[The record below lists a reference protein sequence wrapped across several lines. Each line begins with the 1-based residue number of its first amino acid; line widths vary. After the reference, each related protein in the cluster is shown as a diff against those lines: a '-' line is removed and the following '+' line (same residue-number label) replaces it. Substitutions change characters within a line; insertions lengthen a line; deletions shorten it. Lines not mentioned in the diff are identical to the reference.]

1 MPKHTF
7 PLVVLA
13 GAVALA
19 AGAANDPF
27 SKSQGVIEVA
37 VYGDAPYGTTPTDT
51 SETIATPA
59 FIQAVNAAD
68 PQFIVHVGDIH
79 SGKQFCTTAY
89 DQQIY
94 QLWTAYQRPLVY
106 TPGDNEW
113 TDCHEG
119 QGVRGGDPLE
129 RLRAL
134 RETFFRNPEALGRR
148 KMPLERQSGEY
159 PENARWERGG
169 IVFLT
174 LHVPGSNNGRGRSPG
189 GDVEFAAR
197 NRADMAWLRAGFERA
212 KTSGARAVMIVQ
224 QANMYPEYP
233 PFPGEGPKEPSGF
246 TELRTLLAREALAFG
261 KPVVLVHGDSHYFRV
276 DKPLA
281 RRSSSPMVEN
291 LTRVET
297 FGSPYHHWVEVSV
310 DPADANVFTFRPR
323 IVAANL
329 KGGK

>member
-1 MPKHTF
+1 MIPKPPIISEPMTRLIPLLLLILLAGCASEAQF
-7 PLVVLA
+7 RFALIGDLGYRAEEEPLVENVFRELDAAPLA
-13 GAVALA
+13 FVVHDGDLSSPGAGSCSEALWA
-19 AGAANDPF
+19 KRLAQF
-27 SKSQGVIEVA
+27 
-37 VYGDAPYGTTPTDT
+37 
-51 SETIATPA
+51 
-59 FIQAVNAAD
+59 QASA
-68 PQFIVHVGDIH
+68 H
-79 SGKQFCTTAY
+79 
-89 DQQIY
+89 
-94 QLWTAYQRPLVY
+94 PLVY